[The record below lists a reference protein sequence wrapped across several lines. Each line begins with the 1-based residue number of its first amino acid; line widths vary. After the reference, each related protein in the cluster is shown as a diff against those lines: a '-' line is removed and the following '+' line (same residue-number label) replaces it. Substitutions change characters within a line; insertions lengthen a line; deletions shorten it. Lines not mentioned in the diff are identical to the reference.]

1 MDLREM
7 KKEVQ
12 ALPSIKK
19 EVENFQE
26 SWLKPVRSNTNTH
39 LPFLQNLP
47 NEIKKELNQKLASF
61 NSTLHQVKKSEEILT
76 KLNTYSRYLIELKLT
91 QFRGNEEKSRIITN
105 SLLNDDFL
113 NMKQTITE
121 VKSFEDNA
129 KLLSKQYEEVS
140 ELLRKH
146 LSLEEMVFYMNLP
159 HLKYLATLVKTSSE
173 HKRIVRRMGREFVS
187 LARESPF
194 KGR

>member
-1 MDLREM
+1 MDLREI

-12 ALPSIKK
+12 DLPSINK
-19 EVENFQE
+19 EVANFQE
-26 SWLKPVRSNTNTH
+26 NWLKPVRSNTNTH

-47 NEIKKELNQKLASF
+47 HETKKELNQKIASF
-61 NSTLHQVKKSEEILT
+61 QSTLHKVKKSEEISQ
-76 KLNTYSRYLIELKLT
+76 KLSTYSRYLIELKLT
-91 QFRGNEEKSRIITN
+91 QFRGDEGKSRIITN

-121 VKSFEDNA
+121 VKSFENNT
-129 KLLSKQYEEVS
+129 KLMSKQYEEIS
-140 ELLRKH
+140 LLLQKH

-159 HLKYLATLVKTSSE
+159 HKKYIMTLMKTAQK
-173 HKRIVRRMGREFVS
+173 HKNIVRRMGRGFVN
-187 LARESPF
+187 LARESPL